1 MSEELKPQV
10 DEDTES
16 SRRRLD
22 PELRVMGLLLRAI
35 EELEAPARAR
45 VVAWL
50 SHRYYSQ
57 EVNS

>member
-50 SHRYYSQ
+50 SSRYQ
-57 EVNS
+57 EV

>member
-22 PELRVMGLLLRAI
+22 PELRVMGLLLREI
-35 EELEAPARAR
+35 EDLEPPARAR

-50 SHRYYSQ
+50 SSRYQ
-57 EVNS
+57 EV